1 MWNRGWA
8 SKRKK
13 KGPPENETPT
23 RDSRYM
29 KYIIN
34 EFGGETTTEEYIKPI
49 YGGNL
54 DKYYMIIQPKARI
67 AILESPTHGN
77 ATYIL
82 PLKSHWN
89 LYRRKQKD
97 LKEHLE

>member
-1 MWNRGWA
+1 
-8 SKRKK
+8 
-13 KGPPENETPT
+13 
-23 RDSRYM
+23 M

-82 PLKSHWN
+82 PLKS
-89 LYRRKQKD
+89 RIGICTDEKQKGF
-97 LKEHLE
+97 KRNIWSRAFES